1 MTDLA
6 LSPEEIEELRVEVPG
21 IAFPDPY
28 EVLRRTETEDG
39 MGGTTTAETV
49 VETGMG
55 ALATSGLQPTEAALA
70 GRLGWSVAYV
80 WEIPYE
86 SIATSSDRLRSG
98 NRFFEVGGVQRGGA
112 WAVTA
117 RAVVREVG

>member
-1 MTDLA
+1 MADLA
-6 LSPEEIEELRVEVPG
+6 LSPEEVAELRTEVPG

-28 EVLRRTETEDG
+28 EILRRTETEDG

-55 ALATSGLQPTEAALA
+55 ALATTGLQPTEAALA
-70 GRLGWSVAYV
+70 GRLGWSVAYAF
-80 WEIPYE
+80 ELPYG
-86 SIATSSDRLRSG
+86 TVLDPNDRLRSG
-98 NRFFEVGGVQRGGA
+98 SRTFEVGGVQRGGA

-117 RAVVREVG
+117 RAIVREVG